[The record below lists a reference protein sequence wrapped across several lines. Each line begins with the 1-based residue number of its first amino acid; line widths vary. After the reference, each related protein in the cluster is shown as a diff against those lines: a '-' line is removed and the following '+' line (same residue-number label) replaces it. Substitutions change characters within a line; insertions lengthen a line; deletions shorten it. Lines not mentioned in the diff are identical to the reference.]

1 MPKPNKLDLYS
12 VLEVSPRARAEVID
26 AAYKV
31 LMKEYHPDK
40 GGSNRVAT
48 TLNEARDTLMDPKKR
63 SDYDSKLLDMS
74 GKIVGNYRV
83 LEVIA
88 EGGFGRT
95 YRGEHIMLGT
105 PVCIKHGHK
114 ISPQDEEIL
123 MEEAKAIWDLRHYG
137 IPAVRDLLKMDDGS
151 PVLIT
156 SYVAGPT
163 LEQIIKKIGRIEP
176 EDISWITTRT
186 LNVLKYLHYHGV
198 VHGDVKPQ
206 NIIIQPDIH
215 GVVMVDYGLS
225 AIRPTN
231 NEPNKGY
238 TPGFAA
244 PEQENGNT
252 IVPETD
258 FYGLGM
264 TLIYALGG
272 DVLRKRVPEDTP
284 DPFCNFIKR
293 LIVRD
298 VLSRPS
304 WDKEDLVETFEKVRE
319 QSFGRIHSGFK
330 KIRGFS

>member
-1 MPKPNKLDLYS
+1 MSKPSKLDLYS

-40 GGSNRVAT
+40 GGTNRVAT

-63 SDYDSKLLDMS
+63 NDYDSKLLDMS

-95 YRGEHIMLGT
+95 YRGEHVLLET

-156 SYVAGPT
+156 SYVPGPT
-163 LEQIIKKIGRIEP
+163 LEQIIKKISRIEP

-206 NIIIQPDIH
+206 NIIIQPDNH
-215 GVVMVDYGLS
+215 AVVMVDYGLS

-284 DPFCNFIKR
+284 DPLCNFIKR